1 MKKPN
6 QMTQKIYI
14 SDATHNYY
22 HKFIKKK
29 KNQNSVPVM
38 LKSGLPVLLLDSD
51 TLIGS
56 PIKPSS
62 YAHVSIANL
71 KSFSNFY
78 LPS

>member
-1 MKKPN
+1 
-6 QMTQKIYI
+6 
-14 SDATHNYY
+14 
-22 HKFIKKK
+22 
-29 KNQNSVPVM
+29 M

-71 KSFSNFY
+71 NSFSNFY
-78 LPS
+78 LPKLASIA

>member
-1 MKKPN
+1 MQLIITITSFYKK
-6 QMTQKIYI
+6 I
-14 SDATHNYY
+14 
-22 HKFIKKK
+22 
-29 KNQNSVPVM
+29 KNQNSVHVM

-71 KSFSNFY
+71 KVIRISTSH
-78 LPS
+78 